1 MCRSR
6 MKVSRVKVGREIQV
20 KSGGRGSPPHANIIV
35 FLGGGR
41 ITSALL
47 AGLRLARYHQPIV
60 VHDRHPSK
68 LRQLRRDYGVTV
80 EPDLQRAVAQAR
92 LLIIAVR
99 PDTVRELLRQIEDTP
114 PVMAVSLAAGI
125 SLSKLR
131 RWMGKPVRWARA
143 MPSPVARS
151 GRGLTALTF
160 GRDFPTE
167 ARREVRDVFAHVG
180 AVLEIP
186 ESKFDAFSVT
196 YSSGQGY
203 HALAGLA
210 EAAQM
215 IGLDHRTAL
224 TAAAHALADGILA
237 WREGPI
243 SLGDLLREAATPGGI
258 AAATMASMDKSGYR
272 RAVQRG
278 LRAGMERARQYAK
291 G

>member
-1 MCRSR
+1 
-6 MKVSRVKVGREIQV
+6 MKANRVKVGREIQV
-20 KSGGRGSPPHANIIV
+20 KSGGRGSPPHTDTIV

-47 AGLRLARYHQPIV
+47 AGLRLAGHEQRII

-68 LRQLRRDYGVTV
+68 LRQLRGDYGVTV

-99 PDTVRELLRQIEDTP
+99 PDTVRAVLQQIDTP

-125 SLSKLR
+125 SLSMLR
-131 RWMGKPVRWARA
+131 RWMGKPVGWARA

-160 GRDFPTE
+160 GRDFPTG
-167 ARREVRDVFAHVG
+167 ARREVRDLFDRVG
-180 AVLEIP
+180 VVLEIP

-196 YSSGQGY
+196 YSSSQGY
-203 HALAGLA
+203 HALAELA
-210 EAAQM
+210 EAAQI
-215 IGLDHRTAL
+215 IGLDSKTAL

-237 WREGPI
+237 WREGST
-243 SLGDLLREAATPGGI
+243 SLDDLLGEAATPGGI
-258 AAATMASMDKSGYR
+258 AAATMASMDKSGYK